1 MGNDSA
7 TNQTPSAGNRTKIG
21 LRADMTID
29 EEPVAIEGLLGGD
42 FFLQLS
48 KPATLG
54 TPISFAYW
62 LRDKYQVGNLDI
74 MLPEQYET
82 AAEFK
87 TAYKQY
93 KSATTPADRSAFE
106 TVIGDH
112 LNGQVPPQLV
122 NLVRTAFLAELTIT
136 DLIIDIKTKETDD
149 GKSEVTSQKM
159 MFGLSVGFPAPLDL
173 IPNVEVNKVSI
184 LVMNAPKDDFEFP
197 TRVALLGAKELTMPP
212 RKATGHIAFTDNPA
226 PNSTIT
232 LGEDT
237 WKFVTGDAT
246 DDNLSLG
253 SNLEA
258 SLTKMAIHLNAR
270 EDGATALCSYHANLD
285 AQRLEITYRTAGFA
299 GNSFRIATS
308 PASNA
313 TVSGATL
320 SGGFSSDESGDEKSD
335 AAKARGTIAFSDQ
348 PADAST
354 IKLNGVAWAF
364 SKNDP
369 KAGSNASKLG
379 DTPAASVA
387 NLAKALAESANP
399 KLKPCS
405 YAAEGTTLTI
415 TSNQPGKEGN
425 SFTIE
430 ATDASNGKPS
440 GPTLTGG

>member
-1 MGNDSA
+1 MGNGSTD
-7 TNQTPSAGNRTKIG
+7 NQNPSAGNRTKIG

-62 LRDKYQVGNLDI
+62 LRDKYEVANLEI
-74 MLPEQYET
+74 MLPEKYKT

-87 TAYKQY
+87 AAYKDY
-93 KSATTPADRSAFE
+93 KAATTPAERSPFE
-106 TVIGDH
+106 KVIADH
-112 LNGQVPPQLV
+112 LKGQVPPQLV
-122 NLVRTAFLAELTIT
+122 NLVRTAFLAEPTIT
-136 DLIIDIKTKETDD
+136 DLIIDIKTKESAD
-149 GKSEVTSQKM
+149 GKKSEVTSQKM

-184 LVMNAPKDDFEFP
+184 LVMNAPKDDFTFP
-197 TRVALLGAKELTMPP
+197 ARVNLTGAKELPIPP
-212 RKATGHIAFTDNPA
+212 RSATGHIAFTDNPA

-253 SNLEA
+253 SNLDG

-270 EDGATALCSYHANLD
+270 ETGTTARCSYHANLD
-285 AQRLEITYRTAGFA
+285 EQRLEIAYRTRGFA
-299 GNSFRIATS
+299 GNSFRIAAS
-308 PASNA
+308 PAANA
-313 TVSGATL
+313 TTSGATL
-320 SGGFSSDESGDEKSD
+320 SGGFSSDESGEKVE
-335 AAKARGTIAFSDQ
+335 AKARGTIAFSDQ

-354 IKLNGVAWAF
+354 IKLNGVAWTF
-364 SKNDP
+364 SKEAP
-369 KAGSNASKLG
+369 KSNANASQLG
-379 DTPAASVA
+379 DTAAATVA
-387 NLAKALAESANP
+387 NLASSLGQSANA

-405 YAAEGTTLTI
+405 YSAEGTTLTI

-430 ATDASNGKPS
+430 ATEASNGKPS